1 MSQLDDVV
9 IVSAVRT
16 AIGDFGGALK
26 DLQAPDLAAIAMK
39 AAIDRVGI
47 PELVSQIDDVRFGCC
62 VEDNRYMNVARIA
75 ALRAG
80 IPENIPAVT
89 MNRVCTSAMEAIV
102 SGSHQIRSDA
112 TQEIVLAGGVESMST
127 IPYLS
132 YDLRWGHRYF
142 DSKLVDGV
150 MEGLKAGGD
159 KLMGMTAEILAE
171 EFKLTREELDEVA
184 LRSHTNAL
192 KANKSG
198 RFKDEIIPIELTSRK
213 GQYTFDSD
221 EHPREYAMDDLVKM
235 KPVFKPKGGIVT
247 AGNSSGI
254 NDGAAAVVIMS
265 QKKAD
270 ELGVK
275 PLAKIINY
283 GIGGVDPDH
292 MGLGPIPA
300 TKNLFSKVKD
310 YNLDDVQLIEV
321 NEAFAATYLAAER
334 ELELSR
340 DITNVNG
347 SGIGLGHPVG
357 ATGARIVVTL
367 LHEMQKRQDSLG
379 LATLCGGGG
388 LGMSLLLS
396 REEG

>member
-1 MSQLDDVV
+1 MTQLDDVV
-9 IVSAVRT
+9 VVSAVRT

-26 DLQAPDLAAIAMK
+26 DLRAPDLAAVSMK
-39 AAIDRVGI
+39 AAVDRVGI
-47 PELVSQIDDVRFGCC
+47 SELFDQINDVRFGCC

-75 ALRAG
+75 ALRAN
-80 IPENIPAVT
+80 IPKEVPAVT

-102 SGSHQIRSDA
+102 SGMHQIQAEDSCD
-112 TQEIVLAGGVESMST
+112 IVLAGGVESMST

-132 YDLRWGHRYF
+132 YDMRWGSRYF
-142 DSKLVDGV
+142 DKKMVDGV

-184 LRSHTNAL
+184 LRSHANAL

-198 RFKDEIIPIELTSRK
+198 RFKDEIIPIELKTRK
-213 GQYTFDSD
+213 GARTFDTD
-221 EHPREYAMDDLVKM
+221 EHPREYTMEDLAKM
-235 KPVFKPKGGIVT
+235 KPVFKPDGGIVT
-247 AGNSSGI
+247 AGNASGI

-265 QKKAD
+265 QTKAD

-275 PLAKIINY
+275 PLAKIIAY
-283 GIGGVDPDH
+283 GIGGVEPDR
-292 MGLGPIPA
+292 MGLGPVPA
-300 TKNLFSKVKD
+300 TKDLFSKVTD
-310 YNLDDVQLIEV
+310 YTLDDVELIEI

-334 ELELSR
+334 ELGLDR

-357 ATGARIVVTL
+357 CTGTRIVVTL
-367 LHEMQKRQDSLG
+367 LHEMQKRQVSLG

-388 LGMSLLLS
+388 LGMSLLVSTKL
-396 REEG
+396 

>member
-1 MSQLDDVV
+1 MTLLNDVV

-16 AIGDFGGALK
+16 AIADFGGALR
-26 DLQAPDLAAIAMK
+26 DLHAPDLAAVTMK

-47 PELVSQIDDVRFGCC
+47 PELKNQIDDVRFGCC

-75 ALRAG
+75 ALRAQ
-80 IPENIPAVT
+80 IPKEVPAVT
-89 MNRVCTSAMEAIV
+89 MNRVCTSAMEGIV
-102 SGSHQIRSDA
+102 SGMHQIQAENNS
-112 TQEIVLAGGVESMST
+112 EIILAGGVESMST

-132 YDLRWGHRYF
+132 YDMRWGSRYF
-142 DSKLVDGV
+142 DRKMVDGV

-171 EFKLTREELDEVA
+171 EFKLKREELDEVA

-198 RFKDEIIPIELTSRK
+198 RFKDEIIPVELKTRK
-213 GQYTFDSD
+213 GSIIFDID
-221 EHPREYAMDDLVKM
+221 EHPRDYTMEDLARM
-235 KPVFKPKGGIVT
+235 KPVFKPEGGVVT
-247 AGNSSGI
+247 AGNASGI
-254 NDGAAAVVIMS
+254 NDGAAAVIIMS
-265 QKKAD
+265 QSKAD
-270 ELGVK
+270 ELGIN
-275 PLAKIINY
+275 PLAKIVGY
-283 GIGGVDPDH
+283 GIGGVEPDR

-300 TKNLFSKVKD
+300 TKNLFSKITE
-310 YNLDDVQLIEV
+310 YSLDDVQLIEV

-334 ELELSR
+334 TLEFDR

-357 ATGARIVVTL
+357 CTGTRIVVTL
-367 LHEMQKRQDSLG
+367 LHEMQKRQNSLG
-379 LATLCGGGG
+379 LSTLCGGGG

-396 REEG
+396 RDI

>member
-1 MSQLDDVV
+1 MTQLDDIV

-26 DLQAPDLAAIAMK
+26 DFQAPDLAAVAME

-47 PELVSQIDDVRFGCC
+47 PNFVDQVNDVRFGCC
-62 VEDNRYMNVARIA
+62 VEDNRYMNVTRIA
-75 ALRAG
+75 ALRAN
-80 IPENIPAVT
+80 IPKEIPAVT
-89 MNRVCTSAMEAIV
+89 LNRVCTSAMEAIV
-102 SGSHQIRSDA
+102 SGMHQIRSDN
-112 TQEIVLAGGVESMST
+112 THEIVLAGGVESMST

-142 DSKLVDGV
+142 DTKLVDGV

-159 KLMGMTAEILAE
+159 KLMGVTAEILAE

-184 LRSHTNAL
+184 LRSHTNSL

-198 RFKDEIIPIELTSRK
+198 RFKNEIVPIELKTRK
-213 GQYTFDSD
+213 GTQTFDSD
-221 EHPREYAMDDLVKM
+221 EHPREYTMEDLGKM
-235 KPVFKPKGGIVT
+235 KPVFKPDGGVVT

-265 QKKAD
+265 QTKAD
-270 ELGVK
+270 ELGIK
-275 PLAKIINY
+275 PLAKIIDY
-283 GIGGVDPDH
+283 GIGGVDPDL

-310 YNLDDVQLIEV
+310 YTLDDVQLIEV

-334 ELELSR
+334 ELSLDRS
-340 DITNVNG
+340 ITNVNG

-357 ATGARIVVTL
+357 CTGARIVVTL
-367 LHEMQKRQDSLG
+367 LHEMIKRQNSLG
-379 LATLCGGGG
+379 LSTLCGGGG
-388 LGMSLLLS
+388 LGMSLLVT
-396 REEG
+396 RDV

>member
-1 MSQLDDVV
+1 MTLLDDVV

-26 DLQAPDLAAIAMK
+26 DLQAPDLGAVTMK
-39 AAIDRVGI
+39 NVIDRVGI
-47 PELVSQIDDVRFGCC
+47 PELKNQIDDVRFGCC
-62 VEDNRYMNVARIA
+62 VEDNRFMNVTRIA
-75 ALRAG
+75 ALRAQ
-80 IPENIPAVT
+80 IPKEVPAVT

-102 SGSHQIRSDA
+102 SGMHQIQAENNS
-112 TQEIVLAGGVESMST
+112 EIILAGGVESMST

-132 YDLRWGHRYF
+132 YDMRWGSRYF
-142 DSKLVDGV
+142 DKKMVDGV

-171 EFKLTREELDEVA
+171 EFKLKREELDEVA

-192 KANKSG
+192 KANNSG
-198 RFKDEIIPIELTSRK
+198 RFKDEIVPIEIKTRK
-213 GQYTFDSD
+213 GPIIFDND
-221 EHPREYAMDDLVKM
+221 EHPRDYSVEDLARM
-235 KPVFKPKGGIVT
+235 KPVFKPEGGVVT

-254 NDGAAAVVIMS
+254 NDGAAAVLIMS
-265 QKKAD
+265 QTKAD

-275 PLAKIINY
+275 PLAKIVGY
-283 GIGGVDPDH
+283 GIGGVEPDR

-300 TKNLFSKVKD
+300 TRSLFSKITE
-310 YNLDDVQLIEV
+310 YSLDDVQLIEV

-334 ELELSR
+334 ELNLDR
-340 DITNVNG
+340 TITNVNG

-357 ATGARIVVTL
+357 CTGSRIVVTL
-367 LHEMQKRQDSLG
+367 LHEMQKRHNSLG

-396 REEG
+396 RDT